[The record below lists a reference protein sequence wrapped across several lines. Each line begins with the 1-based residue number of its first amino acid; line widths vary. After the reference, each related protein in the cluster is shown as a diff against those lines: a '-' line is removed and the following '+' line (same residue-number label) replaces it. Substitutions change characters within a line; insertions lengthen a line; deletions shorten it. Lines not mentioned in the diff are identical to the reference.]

1 MKTPIRVLYLNHTAK
16 PSGAEFALA
25 RLLKPIDR
33 DKVTPL
39 ALLAEDGPLAG
50 LLESIGVQVRVLPL
64 SDDVREVRKDSLS
77 AGALAKPKQ
86 STQILS
92 YAQQIA
98 RFARRNNVQ
107 IIHTNSLKAHIYGSI
122 AGKMAKIP
130 VVWHVRDF
138 IDTSYLPAPAV
149 KGVRW
154 MANAMPLH
162 IVTVSQSVLDQLQLK
177 NTAKGEVLYD
187 GLGEEEMAVFNVP
200 DDESSTRNDAMSI
213 GAIGRIG
220 PWKGQ
225 HIFLDA
231 AAKVLAE
238 GHDAKFVIVGAPLF
252 GEDEYERELH
262 AQIEK
267 LGIGSH
273 VKMLGFRRDVPELL
287 KGLDIVVHASTSA
300 DPLPNVVLEGM
311 AAGKPVIGSRG
322 GGVPEMI
329 VHGET
334 GLLSAMGDADEL
346 AQNIKTLLQN
356 PQRAH
361 AMGQAGY
368 KRVRQ
373 LFSADRAARQ
383 IEDVYARMLASKC

>member
-1 MKTPIRVLYLNHTAK
+1 MTTPIRVLYLDHTAK
-16 PSGAEFALA
+16 PSGAEFALV
-25 RLLKPIDR
+25 RLLRPIDHG
-33 DKVTPL
+33 KVTPL
-39 ALLAEDGPLAG
+39 ALLAEDGPLVQ
-50 LLESIGVQVRVLPL
+50 LLKDANVQVRVLPL
-64 SDDVREVRKDSLS
+64 SDDVREVRKDSLG

-86 STQILS
+86 LAQILS

-98 RFARRNNVQ
+98 RFARRNNIQ

-138 IDTSYLPAPAV
+138 IDASYLPAPAV

-154 MANAMPLH
+154 MADAMPSH

-177 NTAKGEVLYD
+177 NAAKGEVLYD
-187 GLGEEEMAVFNVP
+187 GLGEEEMAVFDVP
-200 DDESSTRNDAMSI
+200 NGASSTRNGAMRV

-231 AAKVLAE
+231 AAKVLQD
-238 GHDAKFVIVGAPLF
+238 GHNARFVVVGAPLF
-252 GEDEYERELH
+252 GEDEYERGLH
-262 AQIEK
+262 AQIDK

-273 VKMLGFRRDVPELL
+273 VEMLGFRRDVPELL
-287 KGLDIVVHASTSA
+287 KDLDIVVHASTSA

-329 VHGET
+329 VDGET
-334 GLLSAMGDADEL
+334 GLLSEMGDANEL
-346 AQNIKTLLQN
+346 ARNIETLLN
-356 PQRAH
+356 DSQRAH
-361 AMGQAGY
+361 EMGQAGY

-383 IEDVYARMLASKC
+383 IEDVYARMLAK